1 MLVAVFVTVNVVVD
15 PFGMYRIL
23 ERSGFNAHKPAIQH
37 RVRLAKAYEI
47 RQIKPRGIILG
58 TSRTH
63 LGLRPSHDGWD
74 PTARPVYNLAFDG
87 ATTTFQVGF
96 PYRPDDGKRLTAAGL
111 TIGTT
116 QAGQVMKATHKGPY
130 ETVVETYN
138 AMQSEMKQRHL
149 VGADDMWEI
158 YMSPPETPPEEILTQ
173 VIWPVRRAA

>member
-1 MLVAVFVTVNVVVD
+1 MPQFEVTD
-15 PFGMYRIL
+15 LTAQPF
-23 ERSGFNAHKPAIQH
+23 
-37 RVRLAKAYEI
+37 AYLTKTA
-47 RQIKPRGIILG
+47 QIKGIAEVMGQSFAELG
-58 TSRTH
+58 KAFAAAAAPMTGPPLCH
-63 LGLRPSHDGWD
+63 YMG
-74 PTARPVYNLAFDG
+74 FDG

-138 AMQSEMKQRHL
+138 AMQSEMQQRHL